1 MTQDWTQLS
10 PDAGGNGKTVHSL
23 VCRGGDEQAIKD
35 GLEAALE
42 KAVAL
47 LDRNVRDDSRY
58 LLCEWNARAASL
70 QIVVSDDS
78 KTRDAPEV
86 VACRFENVDPS
97 VDVALVQFLIR
108 DYLTTCTAFLGWSLL
123 AAFHEGD
130 RQRSRLL

>member
-1 MTQDWTQLS
+1 MTQNWTQQ
-10 PDAGGNGKTVHSL
+10 PHNDGANGQTLHAIR
-23 VCRGGDEQAIKD
+23 CPGDDEMAIKE

-42 KAVAL
+42 KAVSL

-58 LLCEWNARAASL
+58 LLCEWNADGATL

-78 KTRDAPEV
+78 KSKDAPEV
-86 VACRFENVDPS
+86 VECGFDAFDTR
-97 VDVALVQFLIR
+97 VDVEQVQFLIR
-108 DYLTTCTAFLGWSLL
+108 DFLTTCTAFLGWSLL